1 MTTEDFPP
9 PVKPS
14 DEAVRVAL
22 DLGFTGFDGV
32 KKARI
37 IAAALERVRG
47 EAAEDAATVTANEW
61 QESVDS
67 WLAEKD
73 DRIAELEAEVERLT
87 RRVAELEAP
96 NDQITEQTDPKMILM
111 AWRIRGEH
119 ITALTA
125 EVAELCRLVREKDL
139 RIAALE
145 YQKEQ
150 GDV

>member
-1 MTTEDFPP
+1 MTTDLDGTMDFPP

-14 DEAVRVAL
+14 EDVKELTDRIA
-22 DLGFTGFDGV
+22 GFLCTGGDPT
-32 KKARI
+32 KTRWRKAHAI
-37 IAAALERVRG
+37 IAAALERLKG

-73 DRIAELEAEVERLT
+73 DRIAELEAEV
-87 RRVAELEAP
+87 
-96 NDQITEQTDPKMILM
+96 
-111 AWRIRGEH
+111 
-119 ITALTA
+119 
-125 EVAELCRLVREKDL
+125 AELCRLVREKDL